1 MHTTRFKL
9 KELKETEA
17 YLLHNSDWSGDV
29 RVVIPG
35 RDEVEIPSE
44 AFFAA
49 ARAIAADRI
58 EAVVS
63 GLLQALLG

>member
-1 MHTTRFKL
+1 MHTTRFK
-9 KELKETEA
+9 LKETEA
-17 YLLHNSDWSGDV
+17 YLLHNSDWSGDI

-49 ARAIAADRI
+49 ARAITTDRI
-58 EAVVS
+58 EAVVERLFKS
-63 GLLQALLG
+63 VTLTSL